1 MAGKDFKMKE
11 KLLLKKETLKAWA
24 QLLRRENKIDNERYN
39 RMIIAIDNLQRWPLW
54 DYYSILAGAVII
66 LHILKVDNHLLLWYH

>member
-1 MAGKDFKMKE
+1 MPIAGKDFKMKE

-39 RMIIAIDNLQRWPLW
+39 RMIIAIDNLQR
-54 DYYSILAGAVII
+54 
-66 LHILKVDNHLLLWYH
+66 